1 VFLDAVATL
10 ENPLD
15 RVDKNLLDSM
25 IADLDSRISTKLNDV
40 MHHPTFQQLESSWRG
55 LKLLVDRTDF
65 RRNVRVELLNASKES
80 LANSFDDAPELSQS
94 DLYERI
100 YRRAYDQ
107 PGAFPYSA
115 IVSNY
120 EFENTPQDMALLERI
135 SKVSASAHCP
145 FIGAVGPKF
154 FGKE

>member
-1 VFLDAVATL
+1 VAAGLKVFFDQVSTRR
-10 ENPLD
+10 EVQS
-15 RVDKNLLDSM
+15 VDKTLIDGLIAELDKQ
-25 IADLDSRISTKLNDV
+25 ISGELNDV

-65 RRNVRVELLNASKES
+65 RRNNRIEILPASKEE
-80 LANSFDDAPELSQS
+80 LRTSFKEAPELIQS

-115 IVSNY
+115 MISNY
-120 EFENTPQDMALLERI
+120 EFDSLPGDIELLERV
-135 SKVSASAHCP
+135 SKVAAAAHCP
-145 FIGAVGPKF
+145 FIGAVG
-154 FGKE
+154 